1 MADQPAGSL
10 TVVGTGIKLVAEVT
24 AAGQAAIR
32 EADKVYFVAG
42 DPVKATWLTRLNPS
56 AESLHTLYTP
66 GKSRR
71 TTYQEM
77 VEIILAAV
85 RRGLTVCA
93 VFYGHPGVF
102 VSPSHRAIQ
111 QARREGYP
119 AEMLPGISAEN
130 CLFADL
136 ALDPTAT
143 GYQRFEATS
152 FLLYRRLFDPTCA
165 LVLWQIRAIGQ
176 PTFQPE
182 NPNRPGLQLLADTLR
197 ETYPPTH
204 EVILY
209 EAAQYAVIKP
219 VIRRLPLA
227 ELPRAEV
234 SLISTLYVPAL
245 AAPRPDPDMLKKLGL
260 EQSGQK

>member
-1 MADQPAGSL
+1 MAGQPAGSL
-10 TVVGTGIKLVAEVT
+10 TVVGTGIKLVAEIT
-24 AAGQAAIR
+24 AAGEQAIR

-56 AESLHTLYTP
+56 AESLHTLYAP
-66 GKSRR
+66 GKPRR

-77 VEIILAAV
+77 VDTILEAV
-85 RRGLTVCA
+85 RQGLKVCA

-102 VSPSHRAIQ
+102 VSPSHRALKR
-111 QARREGYP
+111 AGREGFA
-119 AEMLPGISAEN
+119 AEMLPGISAED

-143 GYQRFEATS
+143 GYQRFETTS

-165 LVLWQIRAIGQ
+165 LVLWQIRAVGRA
-176 PTFQPE
+176 TFQPDT
-182 NPNRPGLQLLADTLR
+182 PNRPGLQLLTAVLQ

-219 VIRRLPLA
+219 VIKRLALA
-227 ELPRAEV
+227 ELPQAGV
-234 SLISTLYVPAL
+234 SLISTLYIPPL
-245 AAPRPDPDMLKKLGL
+245 SAPRPDPEMIKKLGL
-260 EQSGQK
+260 E